1 MEHEFDKISIS
12 KLVLKLG
19 VPAMLAQFF
28 NILYSIVDRAYVG
41 HMETGGDIALASIGI
56 CAPLLT
62 AITAFSSLVGIG
74 GASVMSISIGRK
86 DDRSAR
92 LAINNANILLFCI
105 AVIITVLSLFFCKI
119 PPVCLGVQRHNVFL
133 CKRIFQNLC
142 NRHSC
147 GALWN
152 WNESIY
158 PCFW

>member
-105 AVIITVLSLFFCKI
+105 AVIITVLSLIFAKSLLYA
-119 PPVCLGVQRHNVFL
+119 LGCSDTMYSMQADIS
-133 CKRIFQNLC
+133 K
-142 NRHSC
+142 SM
-147 GALWN
+147 
-152 WNESIY
+152 
-158 PCFW
+158 